1 MDLVHHISR
10 GNRKFVIMN
19 REEDMRGFVIEM
31 RRMIPTVVR
40 GEALIEVEG
49 VDRFIADMIYIPEER
64 RDLYLNEAQAL
75 KFANGRLIND

>member
-75 KFANGRLIND
+75 KFANGRLIKD